1 MRSYSQP
8 MRLSNHGW
16 RWRRV
21 PIACLAAVTL
31 GGCGGGSD
39 KPEPATSKP
48 DTNVVQPGA
57 PGEPSRELST
67 DDLAKLETPKHT
79 KADIGFMQEMIHHH
93 GQAIL
98 MTNWVDRRAAS
109 QDIPLLAERMR
120 ISQKSETELMQRWLT
135 DRGVK
140 PRDPRDHGGHDHGSG
155 KNLPPGMLTVDQL
168 GRLYT
173 AKGRAFDRLFLR
185 YMIHHHRGALAMV
198 AQLHGAQGGAE
209 PEIDAFTRHVEAD
222 QGIEIARMRDLLAE
236 FRR

>member
-1 MRSYSQP
+1 MT
-8 MRLSNHGW
+8 
-16 RWRRV
+16 
-21 PIACLAAVTL
+21 IACLAAVTL

-39 KPEPATSKP
+39 KPEPSTSKA
-48 DTNVVQPGA
+48 DTSVVQPGA

-98 MTNWVDRRAAS
+98 MTNWVDRRTAS

-120 ISQKSETELMQRWLT
+120 ISQKSETELMQRWLK

-140 PRDPRDHGGHDHGSG
+140 PRDARDHRGHDHGSG

-168 GRLYT
+168 GRLFT

-185 YMIHHHRGALAMV
+185 YMTYHHRGALVMV
-198 AQLHGAQGGAE
+198 SQLRSQNGGAE
-209 PEIDAFTRHVEAD
+209 PELDAFTRGIEAD
-222 QGIEIARMRDLLAE
+222 QGIEIARMQELLAE
-236 FRR
+236 LR